1 MHNDDHDNFYQ
12 SNRREAFGT
21 LVASGLT
28 LALLTLAGYF
38 TPSLL
43 ALVAR

>member
-1 MHNDDHDNFYQ
+1 MHNDDHDNFYHAT
-12 SNRREAFGT
+12 RRETLGT
-21 LVASGLT
+21 LAVSGLT